1 MLSLDRIRNNP
12 DEIKAGVHSKNES
25 LNIDEILK
33 IDSDHRE
40 KIHELDELRAKRNK
54 SSEAIAESKRKGLN
68 SDKEINDMKIV
79 SETIKSLENEV
90 NDIKQTLVS
99 KLEII
104 PNIPHD
110 SVPTGKDENSNVVI
124 REWGKPIS
132 ADYELKSH
140 VDLATNLGLFDL
152 ERGSKIAGSGFPLLT
167 GSGSKLERELINFM
181 LDIHIEEH
189 GYTEIF
195 PPFLTRSKSPYT
207 CGQLPKFSDDMYYI
221 EKDELYLIPTA
232 EVPLTNIFADEII
245 DENNLPSNYTAY
257 SACFRRE
264 AGSYGKDTRGLLRL
278 HQFNKVE
285 MVKFVAPESSYE
297 ELEKLTNQAEIIL
310 QKLGLHYRVIELCTG
325 DLSFSAAKCYDLE
338 VWAPGEKKWLE
349 VSSCSNFEDFQ
360 ARRGNIRYRKDAN
373 NKVDYLHTLNG
384 SGLATPRLMV
394 ALLETY
400 QSSDGKIT
408 LPEALHHRMGM
419 EVLG

>member
-12 DEIKAGVHSKNES
+12 DEIKAGAHSKNES
-25 LNIDEILK
+25 LNLDEILK
-33 IDSDHRE
+33 TDSDHRE

-54 SSEAIAESKRKGLN
+54 SSDAIAEAKRKRHN
-68 SDKEINDMKIV
+68 SDKAINDMRIV
-79 SETIKSLENEV
+79 SDNIKKLENEV
-90 NDIKQTLVS
+90 NDLKQILVS

-104 PNIPHD
+104 PNIPHN
-110 SVPTGKDENSNVVI
+110 SVPTGKDENSNVFI
-124 REWGKPIS
+124 REWGKPIR

-167 GSGSKLERELINFM
+167 GLGSKLERELINFM
-181 LDIHIEEH
+181 LDVHIEEH

-360 ARRGNIRYRKDAN
+360 ARRGNIRYRKDAD

-408 LPEALHHRMGM
+408 LPEVLHQRMGM

>member
-12 DEIKAGVHSKNES
+12 DKIIAGVHSKNES
-25 LNIDEILK
+25 INLDEILK
-33 IDSDHRE
+33 IDLDHRE

-54 SSEAIAESKRKGLN
+54 SSDAIAEDKRKGHN
-68 SDKEINDMKIV
+68 SDKAINDMRIV
-79 SETIKSLENEV
+79 SDTIKKLENEV
-90 NDIKQTLVS
+90 NDTKQILVS

-104 PNIPHD
+104 PNIPHN
-110 SVPTGKDENSNVVI
+110 SVPTGKDENSNIVV

-140 VDLATNLGLFDL
+140 VDLGTNLGLFDL

-167 GSGSKLERELINFM
+167 GLGSKLERELINFM

-285 MVKFVAPESSYE
+285 MVKFVAPESSYQ

-360 ARRGNIRYRKDAN
+360 ARRGNIRYRKYAD

-408 LPEALHHRMGM
+408 LPEVLHQRMGM